1 MLDLHLVLTRAIVLY
16 LAVCAI
22 WGVGLIVRRRPVGP
36 SYRATLLIA
45 EGLFVVQDLLGLA
58 VLAGG
63 KAPHDVLHYLYGIL
77 GVASLPIV
85 LGFLERGKHREN
97 LWLGLLSVFLL
108 GIAIRAWMTGATG

>member
-1 MLDLHLVLTRAIVLY
+1 MLDVHVTLTRAIVLY

-22 WGVGLIVRRRPVGP
+22 WGVSLIVRRRPVSP

-45 EGLFVVQDLLGLA
+45 EGLFAVEDLLGLG

-63 KAPHDVLHYLYGIL
+63 RAPHDVLHYLYGVL
-77 GVASLPIV
+77 GVVSLPAV
-85 LGFLERGKHREN
+85 LGYVERGKHRET

-108 GIAIRAWMTGATG
+108 GIAIRAWMTGAG